1 MSYGLS
7 DELSNAHTLTQ
18 KLTAERDA
26 QRKAADHWMGEANDE
41 HNENVRLREQV
52 RMLREALEIYANPD
66 FYFACSFFFD
76 RPTGGFDEDFDYD
89 EQYERDMPGKIAR
102 AALAAT
108 KEKP

>member
-26 QRKAADHWMGEANDE
+26 
-41 HNENVRLREQV
+41 LREQV
-52 RMLREALEIYANPD
+52 RVLREALEIYANPD

>member
-1 MSYGLS
+1 MTP
-7 DELSNAHTLTQ
+7 DELIHAQLDV
-18 KLTAERDA
+18 LMEGIAELVAERDA
-26 QRKAADHWMGEANDE
+26 
-41 HNENVRLREQV
+41 LREQV
-52 RMLREALEIYANPD
+52 RVLREALEIYANPD